1 MNCLYRS
8 SHSGN
13 DLSPGVVTEGVTP
26 VPIPNTE
33 VKSLRADG
41 SNWVTGCESR
51 SMPGYISA
59 FVPKELRRI
68 FFGFFI
74 CYNQKS

>member
-1 MNCLYRS
+1 
-8 SHSGN
+8 
-13 DLSPGVVTEGVTP
+13 
-26 VPIPNTE
+26 
-33 VKSLRADG
+33 
-41 SNWVTGCESR
+41 
-51 SMPGYISA
+51 MPGYISA